1 MADCSPKKSAIK
13 GVTPMNQFD
22 RGNASPPKTV
32 QAPICPYCGG
42 TSIFLN
48 SSAKIYGGRDYGPVW
63 YCDKDQAWVGCHRGT
78 MSPLGRLAN
87 AELRKLKMNVHAV
100 FDPIWLR
107 RYETKSAL
115 DPKYRKHMARNGRY
129 KRLAELMG
137 IPRERCHVG
146 RFDEAQC
153 RQAIEICNSGALE
166 KDG

>member
-1 MADCSPKKSAIK
+1 MGTAVCVCGQAYSEPNSARAVAIDVGFLRWAFRACRQFQNSSASVCAIQMADCSPKKSAIK

-100 FDPIWLR
+100 
-107 RYETKSAL
+107 
-115 DPKYRKHMARNGRY
+115 
-129 KRLAELMG
+129 
-137 IPRERCHVG
+137 
-146 RFDEAQC
+146 
-153 RQAIEICNSGALE
+153 
-166 KDG
+166 